1 MKNVK
6 NDSADK
12 ILEFSSEDERR
23 MRENSVS
30 IVSKMSPDD
39 YLNFIQQYNEMLGHK
54 QRRPAPIRGN
64 FKL

>member
-6 NDSADK
+6 NNSADK
-12 ILEFSSEDERR
+12 ILEISSEDERR
-23 MRENSVS
+23 MRENTAS
-30 IVSKMSPDD
+30 IASNMSPDD
-39 YLNFIQQYNEMLGHK
+39 FLDFIQQYNEMLGHK